1 MPPRRRSWSLS
12 RADGFSTLGRGTLL
26 AECADQHGVEMDF
39 IPAESH
45 GMIGQVERG
54 IGVLKDRMIRHLRSS
69 EGDPRE
75 AAWAMVTAHNG
86 LARVGKYS
94 PQQCVFGRNFT
105 DADRLHDGQGL
116 PFWSSVSSDER
127 MRKTL
132 EIRTQAETSYRKAT
146 VEDKISRARNSQ
158 SRPVVKYYTPGTW
171 SSTGGINNLQ
181 MHEAM
186 PDLMFLGC
194 VWRGGVDLQGAKQKR
209 RKFGSRMASVR
220 EGGSDRA
227 ARSAEMSLKPT
238 NLRER
243 TEEEE
248 FFREIFAAAWWTM
261 RRHELEDRPQ
271 HVPEAERD
279 VLGFVSELQEFEN
292 IVFAVILPEPKDETE
307 WKAIVKDHQKFM
319 KKVAKGVEVSW
330 QRLSLE
336 QRAAMKEAKGAEIN
350 EWLSNK
356 VVRAA
361 IGNVPPQRLMKMRW
375 VLTFKNGPEDG
386 TVKAKARLVVLG
398 YSDPDA
404 GYLNTK
410 SPMMTRRSRQL
421 LLQMAAHRGWRVTIR
436 PTLFFKVERPNFSD
450 KFLDYRATVQFLK
463 ATYGLTVAPRE
474 WFLKVDAILTE
485 VGLSRLKTEP
495 CMWSLKV
502 PDMNRED
509 GKQRVLGLI
518 SAHMDDFLITGDESD
533 ERWNLAVKQF
543 HAALKW
549 SPWEEA
555 PMMHCG
561 VQLQQLPDG
570 GWLLDQEEY
579 CSGLSQVTRDG
590 TGKELTE
597 NERSQARA
605 VLGAVQWRVY
615 QSGPQHAAKLSH
627 LQSVLPRGD
636 STVLG
641 EINKL
646 VREVYG
652 QKDTALRIFNLN
664 AKKEDDLVVVG
675 GQTRRLPTEWIWDQR
690 EAT

>member
-1 MPPRRRSWSLS
+1 MDGGRLVDD
-12 RADGFSTLGRGTLL
+12 ADYLPMN
-26 AECADQHGVEMDF
+26 A
-39 IPAESH
+39 IPA
-45 GMIGQVERG
+45 
-54 IGVLKDRMIRHLRSS
+54 
-69 EGDPRE
+69 
-75 AAWAMVTAHNG
+75 
-86 LARVGKYS
+86 
-94 PQQCVFGRNFT
+94 
-105 DADRLHDGQGL
+105 
-116 PFWSSVSSDER
+116 
-127 MRKTL
+127 
-132 EIRTQAETSYRKAT
+132 
-146 VEDKISRARNSQ
+146 
-158 SRPVVKYYTPGTW
+158 
-171 SSTGGINNLQ
+171 STGRPSSSSGQ
-181 MHEAM
+181 
-186 PDLMFLGC
+186 PDPIQD
-194 VWRGGVDLQGAKQKR
+194 GGELLRNELFKR
-209 RKFGSRMASVR
+209 TK
-220 EGGSDRA
+220 
-227 ARSAEMSLKPT
+227 
-238 NLRER
+238 
-243 TEEEE
+243 
-248 FFREIFAAAWWTM
+248 

-271 HVPEAERD
+271 HVIREQPEAERD
-279 VLGFVSELQEFEN
+279 VLGFVSELQEFED

-307 WKAIVKDHQKFM
+307 WKAIVKDPQKFM
-319 KKVAKGVEVSW
+319 AKKVAKGVEVSW

-361 IGNVPPQRLMKMRW
+361 IGNVPPHRLMKMRW

-404 GYLNTK
+404 GYLSTK
-410 SPMMTRRSRQL
+410 SPTMTRRSRQL
-421 LLQMAAHRGWRVTIR
+421 LLQMAAHRGWRVTKADAR
-436 PTLFFKVERPNFSD
+436 AAFLQGGETQLQRQVFGLPVEELATAMNLS
-450 KFLDYRATVQFLK
+450 KGRAVQFLK

-518 SAHMDDFLITGDESD
+518 SAHVDDFLITGDESD
-533 ERWNLAVKQF
+533 ERWNQAVKQF

-615 QSGPQHAAKLSH
+615 QSGPQHAAKLKS
-627 LQSVLPRGD
+627 P
-636 STVLG
+636 
-641 EINKL
+641 
-646 VREVYG
+646 
-652 QKDTALRIFNLN
+652 
-664 AKKEDDLVVVG
+664 
-675 GQTRRLPTEWIWDQR
+675 
-690 EAT
+690 